1 MRRLLEWVALALALT
16 ASAARAD
23 IAPPPPQGVA
33 IAAGDLVF
41 LVVAHDYRSAEGV
54 KVTLDGCVEGRP
66 NCALARAENVV
77 GAQVTRVDGEPLQ
90 GGLDAAGQILAA
102 FGRADAPATI
112 VVVFAASAPGEA
124 PIAVEFA
131 RR

>member
-23 IAPPPPQGVA
+23 MPPPPPQFVE
-33 IAAGDLVF
+33 IAAGDLNF
-41 LVVAHDYRSAEGV
+41 LVVAHDDRRAESV
-54 KVTLDGCVEGRP
+54 VVRLIGCVEGRP
-66 NCALARAENVV
+66 NCALAHARNVV
-77 GAQVTRVDGEPLQ
+77 GAEATRFDGAPPQ
-90 GGLDAAGQILAA
+90 GGLAAAGQIVAA
-102 FGRADAPATI
+102 FGRADAPAAI
-112 VVVFAASAPGEA
+112 VVDFAARAPGEA

>member
-1 MRRLLEWVALALALT
+1 MRRLLESVGLALALT

-33 IAAGDLVF
+33 IAAGDLTF

-54 KVTLDGCVEGRP
+54 KVTLNGCVEGRP
-66 NCALARAENVV
+66 NCALAHAENVI
-77 GAQVTRVDGEPLQ
+77 GAEATQIDGAPLR
-90 GGLDAAGQILAA
+90 GGLDAVGQILEA
-102 FGRADAPATI
+102 FGRAGAPATI
-112 VVVFAASAPGEA
+112 VVIFAARTPAEA
-124 PIAVEFA
+124 PTAVEFA